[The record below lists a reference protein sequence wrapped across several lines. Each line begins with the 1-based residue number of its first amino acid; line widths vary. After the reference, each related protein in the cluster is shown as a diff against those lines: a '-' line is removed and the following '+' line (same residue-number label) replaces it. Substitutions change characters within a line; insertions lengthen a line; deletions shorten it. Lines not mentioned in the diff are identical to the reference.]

1 MNEFVSE
8 ENMLEEWGGTDTWQY
23 TWVPETSAH
32 SEGEYNYNLLHN
44 KSEAATRYAASN
56 FISALDYCPPVH
68 DTTTISNITTWI
80 LTSALVLINN
90 IV

>member
-1 MNEFVSE
+1 MALTPGNTPGYPRPVLTVKVS
-8 ENMLEEWGGTDTWQY
+8 TI
-23 TWVPETSAH
+23 
-32 SEGEYNYNLLHN
+32 NLLHN